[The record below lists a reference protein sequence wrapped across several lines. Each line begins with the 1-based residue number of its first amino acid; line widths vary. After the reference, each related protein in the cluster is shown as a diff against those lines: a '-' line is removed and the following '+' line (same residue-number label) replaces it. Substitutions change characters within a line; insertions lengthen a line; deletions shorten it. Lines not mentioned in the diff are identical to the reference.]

1 MNGKAGWNL
10 GWPSVNNLGRWTI
23 NWQTP
28 TAGAG
33 KHEFVGGVRK
43 ATVVLFGV
51 LFGVFQVE
59 EILMP
64 GRVEDP
70 VEYFLVANPFSQTQ
84 ETEASG
90 AVGTVG
96 RVIPRAHFFDIVS
109 FLPSW
114 QPPEPPRIL
123 ELVTFIFRKHFNCQ
137 FVNDTFNGMVE
148 YGPMFSLAWPH
159 LFCNREWGAGLV
171 DAYERPRVYDYPF

>member
-51 LFGVFQVE
+51 LFGVF
-59 EILMP
+59 ILHHVHHLDQKP
-64 GRVEDP
+64 GV
-70 VEYFLVANPFSQTQ
+70 LV
-84 ETEASG
+84 
-90 AVGTVG
+90 
-96 RVIPRAHFFDIVS
+96 
-109 FLPSW
+109 
-114 QPPEPPRIL
+114 
-123 ELVTFIFRKHFNCQ
+123 FNLCICHTG
-137 FVNDTFNGMVE
+137 DSAKLSMC
-148 YGPMFSLAWPH
+148 YRCSSLA
-159 LFCNREWGAGLV
+159 F
-171 DAYERPRVYDYPF
+171 